1 MLDKIH
7 FVCPS
12 SIQHRESSIAFSRRP
27 LDAAPFA
34 RFWEKPT
41 HPTPAIYPVILPVP
55 PAVREL
61 PPRERV
67 RALSRHAREALAR
80 SAERLGVVLGTL
92 EKDDRGAP
100 LPCAGWFWSLT
111 HKPLYVGGVVA
122 PRPVGIDL
130 EHLRPVSPGLFR
142 RTAAPE
148 EWALLAAAGWPDGF
162 FRFWTAKEAVIKTG
176 GEGIRDL
183 SRCRVARV
191 ESTARLV
198 ADYGGRRWTVD
209 QAAFDGHL
217 AAVATDGLPVRWVLP
232 D

>member
-41 HPTPAIYPVILPVP
+41 HPTSAIYPVILPVP
-55 PAVREL
+55 SAVRAL

-67 RALSRHAREALAR
+67 RALSLRAREALAL
-80 SAERLGVVLGTL
+80 SAERIGVALGVL

-122 PRPVGIDL
+122 PHPVGLDL
-130 EHLRPVSPGLFR
+130 EQLRPVSPGLFR
-142 RTAAPE
+142 KTAAPE
-148 EWALLAAAGWPDGF
+148 EWALIAAEEWPAGF

-176 GEGIRDL
+176 GEGIKDL

-191 ESTARLV
+191 ESADRIV
-198 ADYGGRRWTVD
+198 ADYGGRQWTVE

-217 AAVATDGLPVRWVLP
+217 AAVATDGLPVHWVLP